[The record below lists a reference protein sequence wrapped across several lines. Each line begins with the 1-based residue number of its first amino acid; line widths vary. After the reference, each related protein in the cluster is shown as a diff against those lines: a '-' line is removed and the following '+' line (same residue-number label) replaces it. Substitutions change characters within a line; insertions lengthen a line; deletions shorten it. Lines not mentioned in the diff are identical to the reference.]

1 MRTLLLIS
9 LVFVISISN
18 ESLGQEIAT
27 PELGDPYAN
36 VLSLDE
42 EKVIGFSAYKAMQK
56 YNLIVNDPL
65 VASYIKY
72 LGNLLTRQ
80 TLDER
85 RDYTFF
91 ITKSSSVNAFA
102 LPGGYVGMNI
112 GLVNL
117 TRNESQL
124 VGVMAHEIAHIKLRH
139 SAEMLANSARTSLPA
154 FIGLVIGIFSG
165 NPQAAMAVMQS
176 GLGIT
181 AQMNINLIRANEIEA
196 DEFGISLLKKSGFSV
211 TEMANFF
218 ELMQSS
224 TSTLDP
230 QLAYFYTHPLYENRI
245 ARVRSKAVQNNDSVR
260 NFTDDYYYIKNI
272 LEVAATKNIN
282 SDINSIKKNDV
293 YSLHKLALLYQKK
306 SQYKTAIGLV
316 EDLYK
321 KNPENIYTSILY
333 AQLLGRSKNQEK
345 SIEIL
350 ENLVEIYPFNS
361 SIPFY
366 LSEALIE
373 NNIRFDDALDMLKN
387 IRSSHRHNP
396 NYFRLM
402 SRLFVLKED
411 VFNSKV
417 YLSDYYL
424 LLDDLELAVQVLND
438 GIQSK
443 VLKSHQI
450 DSLKKKKKGIICN
463 YQRPLEP
470 IFGEKTC

>member
-72 LGNLLTRQ
+72 LGNLLTRP

-272 LEVAATKNIN
+272 TEE
-282 SDINSIKKNDV
+282 
-293 YSLHKLALLYQKK
+293 Q
-306 SQYKTAIGLV
+306 
-316 EDLYK
+316 
-321 KNPENIYTSILY
+321 
-333 AQLLGRSKNQEK
+333 
-345 SIEIL
+345 
-350 ENLVEIYPFNS
+350 
-361 SIPFY
+361 
-366 LSEALIE
+366 
-373 NNIRFDDALDMLKN
+373 M
-387 IRSSHRHNP
+387 
-396 NYFRLM
+396 
-402 SRLFVLKED
+402 
-411 VFNSKV
+411 
-417 YLSDYYL
+417 
-424 LLDDLELAVQVLND
+424 
-438 GIQSK
+438 
-443 VLKSHQI
+443 
-450 DSLKKKKKGIICN
+450 
-463 YQRPLEP
+463 
-470 IFGEKTC
+470 